1 VSASG
6 RVDASGGGG
15 RERTAGLST
24 AAAQR
29 ERGDGESGKRK
40 VGERG
45 EVAA

>member
-6 RVDASGGGG
+6 RVDAFGDGG

-24 AAAQR
+24 AAVRR
-29 ERGDGESGKRK
+29 ERGDGERGKIK

-45 EVAA
+45 EVVA